1 MDDEFELIGG
11 PEHREIKIVT
21 YDKVWPE
28 RFKHEAKKIREAL
41 GGHASRVDHV
51 GSTAIKDMSAKAI
64 IDIQVS
70 IDNPDDETT
79 FLPQLE
85 AQGYQL
91 RVREK
96 GHRMLRTPALDVH
109 IHVCKTG
116 SDWERRNLLFRDWLR
131 TNKQDHGAYSR
142 LREELANSKWETM
155 NHYADAKSDL
165 IQEITRRAE
174 KWAAETDW
182 KP

>member
-11 PEHREIKIVT
+11 PEHRAIQVVT
-21 YDKVWPE
+21 YNKLWPE
-28 RFKHEAKKIREAL
+28 RFKHEAKKIRKAL
-41 GGHASRVDHV
+41 GVDALRVDHV
-51 GSTAIKDMSAKAI
+51 GSTAIKDMPAKPI

-70 IDNPDDETT
+70 VDDPDDETT
-79 FLPQLE
+79 YLSQLE

-96 GHRMLRTPALDVH
+96 GRRMLRTLALDVH

-116 SDWERRNLLFRDWLR
+116 SDWERRHLLFRDWLR
-131 TNKQDHGAYSR
+131 TNKQDHDAYAQ
-142 LREELANSKWETM
+142 LKEKLAKSKWETM

-165 IQEITRRAE
+165 IQEIIQRAE
-174 KWAAETDW
+174 KWATETGW